1 MTDDVRGE
9 FTNRDIAEDIIIE
22 HCEKESFDDMRSAI
36 TNALNEAYAKGRQS
50 VLDKIPNEQLVDT
63 EILKIL
69 KLDFTHTYS
78 LKVFY
83 KWLISKLSDDK
94 GG

>member
-1 MTDDVRGE
+1 MTNNKERE
-9 FTNRDIAEDIIIE
+9 FEEIMDKIFGTEPSRYSAWN
-22 HCEKESFDDMRSAI
+22 KELFLQMF
-36 TNALNEAYAKGRQS
+36 NEAYAKGRQS

>member
-1 MTDDVRGE
+1 MTDNKERE
-9 FTNRDIAEDIIIE
+9 FQEWWLSYLSSPITEETIKDSV
-22 HCEKESFDDMRSAI
+22 KEASLTAW
-36 TNALNEAYAKGRQS
+36 NAAYAKGRQS